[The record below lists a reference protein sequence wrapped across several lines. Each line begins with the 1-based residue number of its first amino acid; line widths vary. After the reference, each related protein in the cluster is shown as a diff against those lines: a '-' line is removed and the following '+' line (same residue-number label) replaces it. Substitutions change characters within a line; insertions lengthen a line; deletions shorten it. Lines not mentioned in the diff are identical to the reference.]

1 MAGYSSSDAPPN
13 QQASTLQVTN
23 RARAGGQ
30 ARKPVLEKKKALVIV
45 LQFQIKFLKYLHH
58 LVVVSL

>member
-30 ARKPVLEKKKALVIV
+30 ARKPVLEKERVGSV
-45 LQFQIKFLKYLHH
+45 LNAIR
-58 LVVVSL
+58 